1 MMRRLLLVAGLLFGA
16 GAQAAGAPFLW
27 QVQTPKTKHY
37 LMGSVHLLPENAYPL
52 PPALDAAYKGADTLV
67 FESDI
72 AALSDPKT
80 QLQMLA
86 EAKSDAG
93 LKAQAGDELYAR
105 VRAYAEKNGL
115 PPELCDNFK
124 AWFCALTLEL
134 TSFQASDYRPDLGI
148 DQHYYALGSS
158 AQKTILWLEEPAAH
172 LKLFTAMPDNV
183 AAQLLA
189 AALDEH
195 GSGGISPDELLKAWQ
210 GNDVAALDA
219 LVTQFKTEQPLL
231 YDRLLA
237 ARNRAW
243 LPRLQKLLAGD
254 HAQLVIVGAAHL
266 VGSDGLV
273 ALLKAQGYAV
283 TPVALPAPPL
293 TTPATP
299 EGAPPANAAPAPV
312 ATPAAPVAPAPA
324 THAAPVAAPKP
335 R

>member
-1 MMRRLLLVAGLLFGA
+1 MRRALFALLALTFGVA
-16 GAQAAGAPFLW
+16 AQAATAPFLW
-27 QVQTPKTKHY
+27 QVQTPKAKHY

-86 EAKSDAG
+86 EAKADSG
-93 LKAQAGDELYAR
+93 LKAQVGDELYAR
-105 VRAYAEKNGL
+105 VRAYAENNGL

-148 DQHYYALGSS
+148 DQHYYALGNS

-195 GSGGISPDELLKAWQ
+195 GSGGISPDDLLKAWQ

-219 LVTQFKTEQPLL
+219 LVAQFKTEQPLL
-231 YDRLLA
+231 YERLLA

-243 LPRLQKLLAGD
+243 LPRLQKLLAAD
-254 HAQLVIVGAAHL
+254 HTQLVIVGAAHL

-283 TPVALPAPPL
+283 TPVAP
-293 TTPATP
+293 PATP
-299 EGAPPANAAPAPV
+299 EAAPSANATPAPV
-312 ATPAAPVAPAPA
+312 VAPAAP
-324 THAAPVAAPKP
+324 AAPVAAPKP